1 VVGNEKQ
8 VLGAWD
14 GRLGDEGL
22 PGAGASQHHSLNL
35 SCSSGELINL
45 EKKIFF

>member
-1 VVGNEKQ
+1 MGNEKQ

-14 GRLGDEGL
+14 WGLGDDGL
-22 PGAGASQHHSLNL
+22 PAVGASQHHSLNL
-35 SCSSGELINL
+35 SCSSGEPIKL